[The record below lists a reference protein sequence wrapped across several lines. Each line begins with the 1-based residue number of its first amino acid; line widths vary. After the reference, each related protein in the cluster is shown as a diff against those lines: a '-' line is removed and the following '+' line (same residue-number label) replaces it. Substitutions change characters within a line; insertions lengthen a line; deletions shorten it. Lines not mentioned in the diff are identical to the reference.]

1 MTDEQWHKVLDITLT
16 GTMRCMRATLRHMYE
31 RGDGVIVNNASV
43 LGWRAQAG
51 QAHYAAAKAGVMALT
66 RTAAIEAAPHGVRV
80 NAVAPS
86 LAMHPFLAKVTT
98 DELLDELTRARG
110 VRSRRGA
117 VGDRDRDRVPRQRLL
132 HLHDGRGRVRVQ
144 PARVTPT
151 TFATLD
157 DLRGATGQ
165 HLGWTDWI
173 DITQEQVNRFAEATG
188 DHQWIHVD
196 VERANAESPFGGPI
210 AHGYLTLALSNLF
223 LPELL
228 AVPGASAGVNY
239 GTGKV
244 RFPSPVPVGSRVRG
258 GAEVTAVD
266 DIPGGVQTT
275 ITITIQ
281 VEGQE
286 KPACVIESLS
296 RWLA

>member
-1 MTDEQWHKVLDITLT
+1 
-16 GTMRCMRATLRHMYE
+16 
-31 RGDGVIVNNASV
+31 
-43 LGWRAQAG
+43 
-51 QAHYAAAKAGVMALT
+51 
-66 RTAAIEAAPHGVRV
+66 
-80 NAVAPS
+80 
-86 LAMHPFLAKVTT
+86 
-98 DELLDELTRARG
+98 
-110 VRSRRGA
+110 
-117 VGDRDRDRVPRQRLL
+117 
-132 HLHDGRGRVRVQ
+132 
-144 PARVTPT
+144 VTPT

-258 GAEVTAVD
+258 GAEVTAVH

-275 ITITIQ
+275 ITITIE
-281 VEGQE
+281 VDGQE